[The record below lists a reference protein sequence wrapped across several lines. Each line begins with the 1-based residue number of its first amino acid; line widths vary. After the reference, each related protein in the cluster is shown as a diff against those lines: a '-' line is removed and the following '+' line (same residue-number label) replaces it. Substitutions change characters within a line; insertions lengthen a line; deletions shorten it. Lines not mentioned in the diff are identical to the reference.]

1 VPDVAFRALGVS
13 FFLGYVLLRVPDYH
27 NRFWELGPWYAS
39 ADGSFTLRL
48 PWAAVLVDVS
58 FLLVAISYLVRCSPQ
73 RRVASP
79 TQIAVALMGG
89 FWPMLPSLLLAG
101 LGWFDPTTADAW
113 QAALWRDSLNL
124 PQVLALGALG
134 IGGNLLDVWGY
145 GVLMHSFSIVPE
157 ARELKTAGPYRWVR
171 HPIYLGQ
178 LVAQAGVWL
187 VYARLTW
194 FAVTYFLAF
203 VVIQLVRSIWEDRVL
218 AEAFGEKYAAWKT
231 NTFWFV

>member
-1 VPDVAFRALGVS
+1 
-13 FFLGYVLLRVPDYH
+13 
-27 NRFWELGPWYAS
+27 
-39 ADGSFTLRL
+39 
-48 PWAAVLVDVS
+48 
-58 FLLVAISYLVRCSPQ
+58 
-73 RRVASP
+73 
-79 TQIAVALMGG
+79 MGG